1 MRLIR
6 VLLWTSIIWPF
17 FTILMLFVCIVL
29 ENANIVA
36 IYHGNYRQI
45 EDSFCIY
52 FSINLII
59 LSYLFVSFSSLLILV
74 GLFVENNILSKRIIV
89 SYVIG
94 LLFFLIFIFFDF
106 FNIVEWLFGEWVYT
120 SKPFSVFGTFLLLT
134 FEFCRGLQPLV

>member
-6 VLLWTSIIWPF
+6 LLLWTSIIWPF

-89 SYVIG
+89 SYFIG

-106 FNIVEWLFGEWVYT
+106 FNIVEWLFGE
-120 SKPFSVFGTFLLLT
+120 
-134 FEFCRGLQPLV
+134 